1 MLNGPDQQAW
11 SPSSRELE
19 RRNARRQI
27 SRKQFTVAG
36 ISSVLVLGALYTL
49 IITSPGWQVVKDT
62 FFDLDYGREVL
73 PTVLRGLVVNIQ
85 LSFIGGFFIAVIA
98 LSLAL
103 IRTTKSPALTP
114 FRFLATAYVD
124 IFRGAPLL
132 LIILLV
138 GFGVPALRVAGL
150 TSNVIVLGTVAVV
163 LTYSAYVAEV
173 IRSGIMSI
181 HPSQRAAARSLGLTS
196 GQTMRFVV
204 LPQAIKRVIPP
215 LLNDFVSLLK
225 DTGLVSILGVT
236 DAVRAAQIN
245 ASRTFNY
252 TPYVVSAIL
261 FLFCSPASIQ
271 RPASMMAIITARAV
285 LGYFLTNSPV
295 QPSTFS
301 GWSFQMSWVVAA
313 VMPMPSM
320 MARWFQGSPTQ

>member
-1 MLNGPDQQAW
+1 MLNGPDQQTW

-27 SRKQFTVAG
+27 SRKQFTIAG

-261 FLFCSPASIQ
+261 FLLITIPLTRYIDRVIRRSSAKQNSEG
-271 RPASMMAIITARAV
+271 AI
-285 LGYFLTNSPV
+285 
-295 QPSTFS
+295 
-301 GWSFQMSWVVAA
+301 
-313 VMPMPSM
+313 
-320 MARWFQGSPTQ
+320 

>member
-11 SPSSRELE
+11 SPSSRELQ

-27 SRKQFTVAG
+27 SRKQFTIAG

-49 IITSPGWQVVKDT
+49 IITSPGWQVVKET

-103 IRTTKSPALTP
+103 IRTTKSAALTP

-181 HPSQRAAARSLGLTS
+181 HPSQRAAARSQGLTS

-261 FLFCSPASIQ
+261 FLLITIPLTRYIDRVIRRSSAKQNSEG
-271 RPASMMAIITARAV
+271 AI
-285 LGYFLTNSPV
+285 
-295 QPSTFS
+295 
-301 GWSFQMSWVVAA
+301 
-313 VMPMPSM
+313 
-320 MARWFQGSPTQ
+320 

>member
-1 MLNGPDQQAW
+1 MSEIKHSAW

-19 RRNARRQI
+19 RRALRRKL
-27 SRKQFTVAG
+27 SRKQAIIAAV
-36 ISSVLVLGALYTL
+36 SSVFVLGSLAVVL
-49 IITSPGWQVVKDT
+49 ITSPGWEVVKST
-62 FFDLDYGREVL
+62 FFDIEYGKEVF
-73 PTVLRGLVVNIQ
+73 PTVVKGLWINLQ
-85 LSFIGGFFIAVIA
+85 LTFFGGIAIGIIAMG
-98 LSLAL
+98 LAL
-103 IRTTKSPALTP
+103 LRTTKSPALTP

-124 IFRGAPLL
+124 IFRGAPLI

-138 GFGVPALRVAGL
+138 GFGVPALRLQGIS
-150 TSNVIVLGTVAVV
+150 SNVIVLGTIAVV

-173 IRSGIMSI
+173 IRSGILSI

-204 LPQAIKRVIPP
+204 LPQALRRVVPP

-252 TPYVVSAIL
+252 TPYVVAAIL
-261 FLFCSPASIQ
+261 FLLITIPMTRYTDRAIRQ
-271 RPASMMAIITARAV
+271 RTQAQNSEGAI
-285 LGYFLTNSPV
+285 
-295 QPSTFS
+295 
-301 GWSFQMSWVVAA
+301 
-313 VMPMPSM
+313 
-320 MARWFQGSPTQ
+320 

>member
-1 MLNGPDQQAW
+1 MSERNHSAW

-19 RRNARRQI
+19 RRALRRKL
-27 SRKQFTVAG
+27 SRKQALVAAA
-36 ISSVLVLGALYTL
+36 SSILVLGTL
-49 IITSPGWQVVKDT
+49 STILVTSPGWEVVKST
-62 FFDLDYGREVL
+62 FFDIQYGKEVF
-73 PTVLRGLVVNIQ
+73 PTVLKGLWINLQ
-85 LSFIGGFFIAVIA
+85 LTFFGGIAIGIIAMG
-98 LSLAL
+98 LAL
-103 IRTTKSPALTP
+103 MRTTKSPALTP

-124 IFRGAPLL
+124 IFRGAPLI

-138 GFGVPALRVAGL
+138 GFGVPALRLQGVS
-150 TSNVIVLGTVAVV
+150 SNVIVLGTIAVV

-173 IRSGIMSI
+173 IRSGILSI

-204 LPQAIKRVIPP
+204 LPQALRRVVPP

-252 TPYVVSAIL
+252 TPYVVAAIL
-261 FLFCSPASIQ
+261 FLFITIPMTRYTDRAIRQ
-271 RPASMMAIITARAV
+271 RTQAQNSEGAI
-285 LGYFLTNSPV
+285 
-295 QPSTFS
+295 
-301 GWSFQMSWVVAA
+301 
-313 VMPMPSM
+313 
-320 MARWFQGSPTQ
+320 

>member
-27 SRKQFTVAG
+27 SRKQFTIAG
-36 ISSVLVLGALYTL
+36 ISSFLVLGALYAL
-49 IITSPGWQVVKDT
+49 IITSPGWQVVKET

-98 LSLAL
+98 LALAL

-124 IFRGAPLL
+124 VFRGAPLL

-138 GFGVPALRVAGL
+138 GFGVPALRLAGL

-261 FLFCSPASIQ
+261 FLLITIPLTRYIDRVIRRSSAKQNSEG
-271 RPASMMAIITARAV
+271 AI
-285 LGYFLTNSPV
+285 
-295 QPSTFS
+295 
-301 GWSFQMSWVVAA
+301 
-313 VMPMPSM
+313 
-320 MARWFQGSPTQ
+320 

>member
-1 MLNGPDQQAW
+1 MSERNTSAW

-19 RRNARRQI
+19 RRKIRR
-27 SRKQFTVAG
+27 SLNRKQAIIAA
-36 ISSVLVLGALYTL
+36 ISSVAVLGTL
-49 IITSPGWQVVKDT
+49 VVILVTSPGWEVVKAT
-62 FFDLDYGREVL
+62 FFDIQYGKEVF
-73 PTVLRGLVVNIQ
+73 PTVLKGLWINLQLTVVGGIA
-85 LSFIGGFFIAVIA
+85 IGIIAMG
-98 LSLAL
+98 LAL
-103 IRTTKSPALTP
+103 MRTTKSPALTP

-124 IFRGAPLL
+124 IFRGAPLI

-138 GFGVPALRVAGL
+138 GFGVPALRLQGVS
-150 TSNVIVLGTVAVV
+150 SNVIVLGTIAVV

-173 IRSGIMSI
+173 IRSGILSI

-204 LPQAIKRVIPP
+204 LPQALRRVVPP

-252 TPYVVSAIL
+252 TPYVVAAIL
-261 FLFCSPASIQ
+261 FLLITIPMTRYTDRAIRQ
-271 RPASMMAIITARAV
+271 RTQAQNSEGAI
-285 LGYFLTNSPV
+285 
-295 QPSTFS
+295 
-301 GWSFQMSWVVAA
+301 
-313 VMPMPSM
+313 
-320 MARWFQGSPTQ
+320 

>member
-27 SRKQFTVAG
+27 SRKQFMIAG
-36 ISSVLVLGALYTL
+36 SSSVLVLGALYTL

-138 GFGVPALRVAGL
+138 GFGVPALRLAGL

-261 FLFCSPASIQ
+261 FLLITIPLTRYIDRVIRRSSAKQNSEG
-271 RPASMMAIITARAV
+271 AI
-285 LGYFLTNSPV
+285 
-295 QPSTFS
+295 
-301 GWSFQMSWVVAA
+301 
-313 VMPMPSM
+313 
-320 MARWFQGSPTQ
+320 

>member
-1 MLNGPDQQAW
+1 MFNGSDQQTW
-11 SPSSRELE
+11 SPSSREVE
-19 RRNARRQI
+19 RRKARRQI
-27 SRKQFTVAG
+27 SRKQFTIAG
-36 ISSVLVLGALYTL
+36 LSSVLVLGALYFL
-49 IITSPGWQVVKDT
+49 VITSPGWQVVKAT

-98 LSLAL
+98 LALAL
-103 IRTTKSPALTP
+103 IRTTKSAALTP

-138 GFGVPALRVAGL
+138 GFGVPALRLAGL

-204 LPQAIKRVIPP
+204 LPQAIRRVIPP

-261 FLFCSPASIQ
+261 FLLITIPLTRYIDRVIRRSSAKQNSEG
-271 RPASMMAIITARAV
+271 AI
-285 LGYFLTNSPV
+285 
-295 QPSTFS
+295 
-301 GWSFQMSWVVAA
+301 
-313 VMPMPSM
+313 
-320 MARWFQGSPTQ
+320 

>member
-1 MLNGPDQQAW
+1 MSERNTSAW

-19 RRNARRQI
+19 RRKIRR
-27 SRKQFTVAG
+27 SLNRKQAIIAA
-36 ISSVLVLGALYTL
+36 ISSVAVLGTL
-49 IITSPGWQVVKDT
+49 AVILVTSPGWEVVKAT
-62 FFDLDYGREVL
+62 FFDIQYGKEVF
-73 PTVLRGLVVNIQ
+73 PTVLKGLWINLQLTVVGGIA
-85 LSFIGGFFIAVIA
+85 IGIIAMG
-98 LSLAL
+98 LAL
-103 IRTTKSPALTP
+103 MRTTKSPALTP

-124 IFRGAPLL
+124 IFRGAPLI

-138 GFGVPALRVAGL
+138 GFGVPALRLQGVS
-150 TSNVIVLGTVAVV
+150 SNVIVLGTIAVV

-173 IRSGIMSI
+173 IRSGILSI

-204 LPQAIKRVIPP
+204 LPQALRRVVPP

-252 TPYVVSAIL
+252 TPYVVAAIL
-261 FLFCSPASIQ
+261 FLLITIPMTRYTDRAIRQ
-271 RPASMMAIITARAV
+271 RTQTQNSEGAI
-285 LGYFLTNSPV
+285 
-295 QPSTFS
+295 
-301 GWSFQMSWVVAA
+301 
-313 VMPMPSM
+313 
-320 MARWFQGSPTQ
+320 

>member
-1 MLNGPDQQAW
+1 MSERNTSAW

-19 RRNARRQI
+19 RRKIRR
-27 SRKQFTVAG
+27 SLNRKQAIIAA
-36 ISSVLVLGALYTL
+36 ISSVAVLGTL
-49 IITSPGWQVVKDT
+49 AVILVTSPGWEVVKAT
-62 FFDLDYGREVL
+62 FFDIQYGKEVF
-73 PTVLRGLVVNIQ
+73 PTVLKGLWINLQLTVVGGIA
-85 LSFIGGFFIAVIA
+85 IGIIAMG
-98 LSLAL
+98 LAL
-103 IRTTKSPALTP
+103 MRTTKSPALTP

-124 IFRGAPLL
+124 IFRGAPLI

-138 GFGVPALRVAGL
+138 GFGVPALRLQGVS
-150 TSNVIVLGTVAVV
+150 SNVIALGTIAVV

-173 IRSGIMSI
+173 IRSGILSI

-204 LPQAIKRVIPP
+204 LPQALRRVVPP

-252 TPYVVSAIL
+252 TPYVVAAIL
-261 FLFCSPASIQ
+261 FLLITIPMTRYTDRAIRQ
-271 RPASMMAIITARAV
+271 RTQAQNSEGAI
-285 LGYFLTNSPV
+285 
-295 QPSTFS
+295 
-301 GWSFQMSWVVAA
+301 
-313 VMPMPSM
+313 
-320 MARWFQGSPTQ
+320 

>member
-27 SRKQFTVAG
+27 SRKQFTIAG
-36 ISSVLVLGALYTL
+36 ISSVLVLGALYAL
-49 IITSPGWQVVKDT
+49 IITSPGWQVVKET

-98 LSLAL
+98 LALAL

-124 IFRGAPLL
+124 VFRGAPLL

-138 GFGVPALRVAGL
+138 GFGVPALRLAGL

-261 FLFCSPASIQ
+261 FLLITIPLTRYIDRVIRRSSAKQNSEG
-271 RPASMMAIITARAV
+271 AI
-285 LGYFLTNSPV
+285 
-295 QPSTFS
+295 
-301 GWSFQMSWVVAA
+301 
-313 VMPMPSM
+313 
-320 MARWFQGSPTQ
+320 

>member
-1 MLNGPDQQAW
+1 MSERNPSAW

-19 RRNARRQI
+19 RRELRRKL
-27 SRKQFTVAG
+27 SRKQALIAAV
-36 ISSVLVLGALYTL
+36 SSIFVLGTL
-49 IITSPGWQVVKDT
+49 TIILITSPGWEVVKAT
-62 FFDLDYGREVL
+62 FFDIEYGKEVF
-73 PTVLRGLVVNIQ
+73 PTVIKGLWINLQ
-85 LSFIGGFFIAVIA
+85 LTFLGGIAIGVIA
-98 LSLAL
+98 MGLAL
-103 IRTTKSPALTP
+103 MRTTKSPALTP

-124 IFRGAPLL
+124 IFRGAPLI

-138 GFGVPALRVAGL
+138 GFGVPALRLQGIS
-150 TSNVIVLGTVAVV
+150 SNVIVLGTIAVV

-173 IRSGIMSI
+173 IRSGILSI

-204 LPQAIKRVIPP
+204 LPQALRRVVPP

-252 TPYVVSAIL
+252 TPYVVAAIL
-261 FLFCSPASIQ
+261 FLLITIPMTRYTDRAIRQ
-271 RPASMMAIITARAV
+271 RTQAQNSEGAI
-285 LGYFLTNSPV
+285 
-295 QPSTFS
+295 
-301 GWSFQMSWVVAA
+301 
-313 VMPMPSM
+313 
-320 MARWFQGSPTQ
+320 

>member
-1 MLNGPDQQAW
+1 MSERNPSAW

-19 RRNARRQI
+19 RREFRRKL
-27 SRKQFTVAG
+27 SRKQALIAAV
-36 ISSVLVLGALYTL
+36 SSIFVLGTL
-49 IITSPGWQVVKDT
+49 TIILITSPGWEVVKAT
-62 FFDLDYGREVL
+62 FFDIEYGKEVF
-73 PTVLRGLVVNIQ
+73 PTVIKGLWINLQ
-85 LSFIGGFFIAVIA
+85 LTFLGGIAIGVIA
-98 LSLAL
+98 MGLAL
-103 IRTTKSPALTP
+103 MRTTKSPALTP

-124 IFRGAPLL
+124 IFRGAPLI

-138 GFGVPALRVAGL
+138 GFGVPALRLQGIS
-150 TSNVIVLGTVAVV
+150 SNVIVLGTIAVV

-173 IRSGIMSI
+173 IRSGILSI

-204 LPQAIKRVIPP
+204 LPQALRRVVPP

-252 TPYVVSAIL
+252 TPYVVAAIL
-261 FLFCSPASIQ
+261 FLLITIPMTRYTDRAIRQ
-271 RPASMMAIITARAV
+271 RTQAQNSEGAI
-285 LGYFLTNSPV
+285 
-295 QPSTFS
+295 
-301 GWSFQMSWVVAA
+301 
-313 VMPMPSM
+313 
-320 MARWFQGSPTQ
+320 